1 MVVWESYEIS
11 SWLCKIS
18 FVSLKLSFYNF
29 LIMQKPFKRTSVV
42 YEIVSSIPKYI
53 HEIEDRKSL
62 ALVAGSECNSQNY
75 VQKYIQ
81 YASAVDSLLLLDKLR
96 QVGYDIYNKGG

>member
-1 MVVWESYEIS
+1 M
-11 SWLCKIS
+11 
-18 FVSLKLSFYNF
+18 
-29 LIMQKPFKRTSVV
+29 

-62 ALVAGSECNSQNY
+62 ALVAGSECHTQNY
-75 VQKYIQ
+75 VEKYIQ

-96 QVGYDIYNKGG
+96 QVRGVFEGLKSSKI

>member
-1 MVVWESYEIS
+1 M
-11 SWLCKIS
+11 
-18 FVSLKLSFYNF
+18 
-29 LIMQKPFKRTSVV
+29 V

-62 ALVAGSECNSQNY
+62 ALVAGSECHTQNY
-75 VQKYIQ
+75 VEKYIQ

-96 QVGYDIYNKGG
+96 QVRRIFFDRHYQIFDFVGSFISRKFC